1 MAAVDKVELLEHA
14 VKLAQTA
21 GEIHMRQFRDQN
33 LSTRNKLNDSDIV
46 TAVDIA
52 SEKAIIEGIRSIYP
66 DHTILSEESGLA
78 LTDSEYEWVIDPLDG
93 TTNYRAG
100 LPVFSVS
107 IGVKHRGETVVGVVF
122 APYLREMF
130 VAAKGWG
137 AFLNG
142 NPIRVTRNEVLS
154 RAVVGTGF
162 PVDKM
167 NTTDNNID
175 NFSRVLPVVRDVRR
189 LGSAAMDICYVAA
202 GVLDA
207 FWELNLHEWD
217 VCAALLIA
225 SEAGAEYEY
234 FRSDRNVSVLVGSSA
249 IKNAIRPLL
258 SSQPG

>member
-1 MAAVDKVELLEHA
+1 MSEQVIEKYGRDFTPFDVSRAWLAYQPKDAYCTAERVAFCNFVKGFEPPESAIYKNPYREWIGAQIRADYFGYINPGNPELAAEMAW
-14 VKLAQTA
+14 
-21 GEIHMRQFRDQN
+21 RD
-33 LSTRNKLNDSDIV
+33 
-46 TAVDIA
+46 A
-52 SEKAIIEGIRSIYP
+52 SISHTKNGIY
-66 DHTILSEESGLA
+66 G
-78 LTDSEYEWVIDPLDG
+78 
-93 TTNYRAG
+93 
-100 LPVFSVS
+100 
-107 IGVKHRGETVVGVVF
+107 
-122 APYLREMF
+122 EMF

-234 FRSDRNVSVLVGSSA
+234 FRNDRNVSVLVGSPA

>member
-1 MAAVDKVELLEHA
+1 MAEDRVELMEHA
-14 VKLAQTA
+14 VKLAQVA
-21 GEIHMRQFRDQN
+21 GEIYMRQFRSES
-33 LSTRNKLNDSDIV
+33 LSEKAKLNDSDIV

-52 SEKAIIEGIRSIYP
+52 SEKAIIEGIRTAYP
-66 DHTILSEESGLA
+66 DHSILSEESGETI
-78 LTDSEYEWVIDPLDG
+78 TDSEYEWVIDPLDG

-122 APYLREMF
+122 APYLREMY
-130 VAAKGWG
+130 VAVKGWG

-142 NPIRVTRNEVLS
+142 TPIRVSRNTELS
-154 RAVVGTGF
+154 KAVVGTGF

-167 NTTDNNID
+167 STTDNNID

-189 LGSAAMDICYVAA
+189 IGSAAMDICYVAA

-217 VCAALLIA
+217 VCAGLLIA
-225 SEAGAEYEY
+225 TEAGAEYEY
-234 FRSDRNVSVLVGSSA
+234 FRNDRNVSVVVGSPVM
-249 IKNAIRPLL
+249 KNAILQLL
-258 SSQPG
+258 SRQPG